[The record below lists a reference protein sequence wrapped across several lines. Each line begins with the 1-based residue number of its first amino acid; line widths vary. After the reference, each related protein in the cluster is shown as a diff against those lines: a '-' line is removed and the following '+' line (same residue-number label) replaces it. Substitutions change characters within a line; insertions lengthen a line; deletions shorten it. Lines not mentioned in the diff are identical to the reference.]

1 MGTSFEEFFMGTN
14 DIVPVM
20 GASFV
25 VFFLGL
31 YLIPTFVAGKL
42 HVKNGWPIV
51 GCNLAC
57 MGLIYF
63 GAVPA
68 LCAWVALISWAALA
82 QRNNVTS

>member
-1 MGTSFEEFFMGTN
+1 MGTPFDEYLIGTN
-14 DIVPVM
+14 DVVAAM
-20 GASFV
+20 SASFV

-42 HVKNGWPIV
+42 HVKNGWPIM

-57 MGLIYF
+57 VGLIYF

-68 LCAWVALISWAALA
+68 LLAWAVLMSWAALA
-82 QRNNVTS
+82 QRKNVTS

>member
-1 MGTSFEEFFMGTN
+1 MGTSFEEFLMGTN

-20 GASFV
+20 ASFV

-57 MGLIYF
+57 VGLIYF

-68 LCAWVALISWAALA
+68 LFAWVALISWAALA